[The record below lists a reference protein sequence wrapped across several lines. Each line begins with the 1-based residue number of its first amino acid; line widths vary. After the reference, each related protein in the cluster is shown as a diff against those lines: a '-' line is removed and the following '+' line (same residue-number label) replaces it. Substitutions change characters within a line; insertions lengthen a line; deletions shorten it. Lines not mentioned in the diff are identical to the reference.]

1 MFDTDLSYQQSI
13 LLTWEFICWC
23 FQKAFTTDNRIA
35 WTCVTVTQQVFDGEV
50 KDDWYPLTGKQGEDK
65 EGMINL
71 LLSYQVC

>member
-1 MFDTDLSYQQSI
+1 MNIDIAYPP
-13 LLTWEFICWC
+13 LT

-35 WTCVTVTQQVFDGEV
+35 WTHVTVTQAVFDGEV

-71 LLSYQVC
+71 ILSYQVCTNYAAIRILH